1 MTDRVID
8 VPGGHR
14 VALAEYGDPAGAPV
28 VYLHGAGS
36 CRLEAQ
42 AFDKAAR
49 DQGIRVVALDR
60 PARSVPVPPA
70 ASPTAYAEEVAAVA
84 DHLGIGRFLVSGQ
97 SNGGMFASAVGSVLG
112 ERVTAVVP
120 INPTVP
126 AADRAVRAALN
137 KDGRIAYWCLLH
149 FPGAFARLTSGLG
162 LKEPSAKRAAKEPDG
177 ALWSDPVVGPI
188 LRETAQVRTSVEYMR
203 RELELGI
210 VRHWDFD
217 HLALRQPV
225 DFFMGD
231 RDGGLPYVRI
241 WSERLADS
249 RVHVVPGGH
258 IAHVGPQASTQLVEL
273 WAGLP
278 NA

>member
-28 VYLHGAGS
+28 IYLHGAGG
-36 CRLEAQ
+36 CRLEGQ

-49 DQGIRVVALDR
+49 DLGVRVVGLDR
-60 PARSVPVPPA
+60 PGRSLRIPPT

-97 SNGGMFASAVGSVLG
+97 SNGGMFASAVGSALG

-126 AADRAVRAALN
+126 ARDRSVRGAL
-137 KDGRIAYWCLLH
+137 DPSARFAYNVIRLL
-149 FPGAFARLTSGLG
+149 PGAVARLTSGLG
-162 LKEPSAKRAAKEPDG
+162 LKEPSGRSARFDHDA

-188 LRETAQVRTSVEYMR
+188 LRETAQERTTVEYMR

-217 HLALRQPV
+217 HLALTQPV

-241 WSERLADS
+241 WSEGLADS

-258 IAHVGPQASTQLVEL
+258 IAHVGPEASTQLVAL
-273 WAGLP
+273 WAGL
-278 NA
+278 ATG